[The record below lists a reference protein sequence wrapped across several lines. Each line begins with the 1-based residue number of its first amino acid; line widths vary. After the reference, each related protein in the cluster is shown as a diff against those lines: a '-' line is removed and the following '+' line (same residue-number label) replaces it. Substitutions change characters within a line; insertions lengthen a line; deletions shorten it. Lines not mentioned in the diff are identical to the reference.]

1 MERNNKYDKYFSKD
15 MTPKQT
21 DITFFKLIKNT
32 PEEDVKDLFDAWSYA
47 SNRIFDRHMPNENVL
62 Y

>member
-15 MTPKQT
+15 MTQRQA
-21 DITFFKLIKNT
+21 DITFFRLMKNT

-47 SNRIFDRHMPNENVL
+47 NNKIFSK
-62 Y
+62 